1 MGQIEVGPGERK
13 TTMKVTP
20 LPSDADALLAFAE
33 TIATVLSE
41 KRDALGSSTQV
52 EALLRASIA
61 AASFAT
67 NRYLVLIAAGRKSPA
82 AQVYLA
88 EARRRCYRSVEQ
100 LRRRVTRSIA
110 HLCRLMDEKDLLE
123 YVATA

>member
-1 MGQIEVGPGERK
+1 
-13 TTMKVTP
+13 MKVTP
-20 LPSDADALLAFAE
+20 LSSDADALLAFAE
-33 TIATVLSE
+33 TIATVLAE
-41 KRDALGSSTQV
+41 KRDAPGSSTEV

-67 NRYLVLIAAGRKSPA
+67 DRYLVLMAAGEKSA
-82 AQVYLA
+82 AARVYLA

-110 HLCRLMDEKDLLE
+110 HLCRLMDETDLLE
-123 YVATA
+123 YVTTV